1 MKKIFLLSAL
11 AAFMLNLSMLQA
23 SEPKDKKAKKETVQT
38 KKEVTKLSE
47 AEIQKLT
54 ARVNEINQMD
64 MKTLTPRERRE
75 LRKEV
80 RGINDKINKSADGI
94 YIGGGALLVI
104 IILLL
109 LLL

>member
-1 MKKIFLLSAL
+1 MKKILLLSVL
-11 AAFMLNLSMLQA
+11 AAFMLNVTMLQA
-23 SEPKDKKAKKETVQT
+23 SEPKNKKAKQETVQT
-38 KKEVTKLSE
+38 KKEAKKLSE
-47 AEIQKLT
+47 AEIQQLT

-64 MKTLTPRERRE
+64 KKALTPKERRD

-94 YIGGGALLVI
+94 YIGGGALLVV